1 MTTLIFKL
9 QNVPDDEAADI
20 RDLLAEND
28 IYFYETHAGFWRLGV
43 DGLWLPDNTNLE
55 RARELIKVYQ
65 TERTANQ
72 QKVYADLVEQ
82 GQAPTLWQ
90 NFLLSPLRFV
100 LLIIAVFFIL
110 TLTLAPFG
118 FMGKH

>member
-1 MTTLIFKL
+1 MTTLLFKL
-9 QNVPDDEAADI
+9 KDVPDDEANDI
-20 RDLLAEND
+20 RELLTEND

-43 DGLWLPDNTNLE
+43 DGIWLPDEINLE
-55 RARELIKVYQ
+55 RARQLIKTYQ
-65 TERTANQ
+65 AERTANQ

>member
-1 MTTLIFKL
+1 MTVLLFKL
-9 QNVPDDEAADI
+9 QNVPDDEAADV
-20 RDLLAEND
+20 RELLAEND

-43 DGLWLPDNTNLE
+43 DGLWLPDTTNLE
-55 RARELIKVYQ
+55 RARELIRAYQ
-65 TERTANQ
+65 IERTANQ
-72 QKVYADLVEQ
+72 QKVYASLVEQ

-100 LLIIAVFFIL
+100 LLIIAVLFVL

-118 FMGKH
+118 FMPKH

>member
-1 MTTLIFKL
+1 MTTLLFKL

-43 DGLWLPDNTNLE
+43 DGLWLPDDTNLA
-55 RARELIKVYQ
+55 RARELIKTYQ
-65 TERTANQ
+65 VERTANQ

-100 LLIIAVFFIL
+100 LLIVAVFFVL

>member
-1 MTTLIFKL
+1 MATLLFKL
-9 QNVPDDEAADI
+9 QNVPDDEATDV
-20 RDLLAEND
+20 RELLSENN

-43 DGLWLPDNTNLE
+43 DALWLPDDTQLE
-55 RARELIKVYQ
+55 KARELLRHYQ
-65 TERTANQ
+65 QERASRQ
-72 QKVYADLVEQ
+72 QKIYADLVEQ

-90 NFLLSPLRFV
+90 NFLTSPLRFV
-100 LLIIAVFFIL
+100 ILMIAVFFVL

>member
-1 MTTLIFKL
+1 MTTLLFKL
-9 QNVPDDEAADI
+9 QNVPDDEAADV
-20 RDLLAEND
+20 RELLAEND

-43 DGLWLPDNTNLE
+43 DALWLPDDTNLE
-55 RARELIKVYQ
+55 RARALVKAYQ
-65 TERTANQ
+65 EERTANQ
-72 QKVYADLVEQ
+72 KKVYADLVEQ

-100 LLIIAVFFIL
+100 LLILAVFFIL

>member
-1 MTTLIFKL
+1 MATLLFKL

-20 RDLLAEND
+20 RELLAEHD

-43 DGLWLPDNTNLE
+43 DGLWLPDDSNLN
-55 RARELIKVYQ
+55 RAQTLIKAYQ
-65 TERTANQ
+65 EERTSTQ
-72 QKVYADLVEQ
+72 RKVYAELVEQ

-100 LLIIAVFFIL
+100 LLILAVFFVL

>member
-1 MTTLIFKL
+1 MATLLFKL
-9 QNVPDDEAADI
+9 HNVPDDEACDV
-20 RDLLAEND
+20 RELLAEHD

-43 DGLWLPDNTNLE
+43 DALWLPDDAQLE
-55 RARELIKVYQ
+55 RAKELLRAYQ
-65 TERTANQ
+65 AERTANQ

-90 NFLLSPLRFV
+90 NFLVSPLRFV
-100 LLIIAVFFIL
+100 VLMIAVFFIL

-118 FMGKH
+118 FMGKQ

>member
-1 MTTLIFKL
+1 MTILLFKL

-20 RDLLAEND
+20 RELLSQQD

-43 DGLWLPDNTNLE
+43 DALWLPDETNVE
-55 RARELIKVYQ
+55 RARELIRAYQ
-65 TERTANQ
+65 LERTTNQ
-72 QKVYADLVEQ
+72 QKVYAELVEQ
-82 GQAPTLWQ
+82 GKAPTLWQ

-100 LLIIAVFFIL
+100 LLILAAFFVL

-118 FMGKH
+118 FMGKL

>member
-1 MTTLIFKL
+1 MTILLFKL

-20 RDLLAEND
+20 RDLLADND
-28 IYFYETHAGFWRLGV
+28 VYFYETHAGFWRLGV
-43 DGLWLPDNTNLE
+43 DGLWLPDNTHLE
-55 RARELIKVYQ
+55 RARELIKSYQ
-65 TERTANQ
+65 EERTATQ
-72 QKVYADLVEQ
+72 KKVYAELVEQ

-100 LLIIAVFFIL
+100 LLILAVFFIL

-118 FMGKH
+118 FMPKH

>member
-1 MTTLIFKL
+1 MTILLFKL
-9 QNVPDDEAADI
+9 KDVPDDEAEEI
-20 RDLLAEND
+20 RELLASND

-43 DGLWLPDNTNLE
+43 DGLWLPDETHLE
-55 RARELIKVYQ
+55 RARDLIRNYQ
-65 TERTANQ
+65 TERTAKQ
-72 QKVYADLVEQ
+72 HKIYAELVES

-90 NFLLSPLRFV
+90 NFLLSPLRFIA
-100 LLIIAVFFIL
+100 LIIAVFFIL

>member
-1 MTTLIFKL
+1 MTILLFKL
-9 QNVPDDEAADI
+9 QNVPDDEAADV
-20 RDLLAEND
+20 RELLAEND

-43 DGLWLPDNTNLE
+43 DGLWLPDDSNLG
-55 RARELIKVYQ
+55 RARELIKAYQ
-65 TERTANQ
+65 EERTANQ
-72 QKVYADLVEQ
+72 KKVYADLVEQ

-100 LLIIAVFFIL
+100 LLIIAVFFVL

-118 FMGKH
+118 FMPHQ

>member
-1 MTTLIFKL
+1 MATLLFKL
-9 QNVPDDEAADI
+9 QNVPDDEAADV

-28 IYFYETHAGFWRLGV
+28 IYFYETHAGLWRLGV
-43 DGLWLPDNTNLE
+43 DALWLPDDTNLE
-55 RARELIKVYQ
+55 RARELIKTYQ
-65 TERTANQ
+65 ADRTANQ
-72 QKVYADLVEQ
+72 KKVYAELVEQ

-100 LLIIAVFFIL
+100 ILLVAVFFIL

>member
-1 MTTLIFKL
+1 MTILIFKL
-9 QNVPDDEAADI
+9 QNVPDDEAADV
-20 RDLLAEND
+20 RELLAEND

-43 DGLWLPDNTNLE
+43 DGLWLPDDTNLE
-55 RARELIKVYQ
+55 RARELIKAYQ
-65 TERTANQ
+65 AARATSQRKAYE
-72 QKVYADLVEQ
+72 DLVEQ

-100 LLIIAVFFIL
+100 ALIIAVFFIL

-118 FMGKH
+118 FMPKL

>member
-1 MTTLIFKL
+1 MATLLFKL
-9 QNVPDDEAADI
+9 QNVPDDEACDV
-20 RDLLAEND
+20 RELLAEND

-43 DGLWLPDNTNLE
+43 DAIWLPDDTQLQY
-55 RARELIKVYQ
+55 AKELIRTYQ

-72 QKVYADLVEQ
+72 QKVYAELLEQ

-90 NFLLSPLRFV
+90 NFKSSPLRFV

-118 FMGKH
+118 FMPKQ

>member
-9 QNVPDDEAADI
+9 KDVPDDEAADV
-20 RDLLAEND
+20 RELLAEND

-43 DGLWLPDNTNLE
+43 DALWLPDDTNLE
-55 RARELIKVYQ
+55 RAREIIKTYQ
-65 TERTANQ
+65 LERTSSQ
-72 QKVYADLVEQ
+72 QKAYADLVEQ
-82 GQAPTLWQ
+82 GEAPTLWQ

-100 LLIIAVFFIL
+100 LLIVAVFFVL

>member
-1 MTTLIFKL
+1 MTTLLFKL
-9 QNVPDDEAADI
+9 KDVPDDEAADV
-20 RDLLAEND
+20 RELLAESD
-28 IYFYETHAGFWRLGV
+28 IYFYETHAGFWRLGI
-43 DGLWLPDNTNLE
+43 DGLWLPDDTNLE
-55 RARELIKVYQ
+55 RARELIKAYQ
-65 TERTANQ
+65 VERTATQ

-100 LLIIAVFFIL
+100 LLILAVFFVL

>member
-1 MTTLIFKL
+1 MTTLLFKL
-9 QNVPDDEAADI
+9 QNVPDDEATDI
-20 RDLLAEND
+20 RELLAEND

-43 DGLWLPDNTNLE
+43 DGLWLPDDTNLE
-55 RARELIKVYQ
+55 RARELIKAYQ
-65 TERTANQ
+65 VERTINQ

-100 LLIIAVFFIL
+100 LLIVAVFFVL

>member
-1 MTTLIFKL
+1 MTILLFKL

-20 RDLLAEND
+20 RDLLADND

-43 DGLWLPDNTNLE
+43 DGLWLPDNTHLA
-55 RARELIKVYQ
+55 RARELIKSYQ
-65 TERTANQ
+65 EDRTANQ
-72 QKVYADLVEQ
+72 KKAYAELVEQ

-100 LLIIAVFFIL
+100 LLILAVFFIL

-118 FMGKH
+118 FMPKY